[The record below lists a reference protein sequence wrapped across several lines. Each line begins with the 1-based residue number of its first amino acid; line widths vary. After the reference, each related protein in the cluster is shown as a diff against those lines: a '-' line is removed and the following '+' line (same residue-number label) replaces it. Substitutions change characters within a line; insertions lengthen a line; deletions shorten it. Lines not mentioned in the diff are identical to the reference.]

1 MHAREK
7 VPRPTV
13 RRLSLYLREASR
25 LADAGI
31 HTINSRDLGQTLG
44 LTDAQIRKDL
54 AYLGQLGHPGVG
66 YQVEELQ
73 VRLRAVLGTDRVWN
87 AVVVGAGNIGR
98 ALMNYGRFDTA
109 GFHMVAVFD
118 AQPDIIGTDL
128 AGHTVRPM
136 HELADVVASG
146 DVQIGVVAVPAEHAQ
161 AAADALIAA
170 GIQGILNFAP
180 LRLERKRHVS
190 IVSVSLTEALEQL
203 AFRVSLQRGDVR
215 DLVDP
220 TITEQDEAPDLAES
234 ENE

>member
-25 LADAGI
+25 LADAGVL
-31 HTINSRDLGQTLG
+31 TINSRDLGQTLG

-73 VRLRAVLGTDRVWN
+73 VRLREVLGTDRVWN
-87 AVVVGAGNIGR
+87 AVVIGAGNIGR
-98 ALMNYGRFDTA
+98 ALMNYGRFDQA

-118 AQPDIIGTDL
+118 AQSQIVGTEL
-128 AGHTVRPM
+128 AGHLVKPM
-136 HELADVVASG
+136 RELADVVSTA

-161 AAADALIAA
+161 AAADALLEA

-180 LRLERKRHVS
+180 IRLERRRAIS

-203 AFRVSLQRGDVR
+203 AFRVSLQRGDVQ
-215 DLVDP
+215 DPVDP
-220 TITEQDEAPDLAES
+220 AVTEQDEAPDLAET
-234 ENE
+234 EDE